1 MEDFNFDD
9 KIEKK
14 FVRSTKDFLVFIF
27 AIILI
32 TGFSVLIFLR
42 LNKIGEPL
50 FFVYN
55 IFLDLILYIYF
66 IFRFNFG
73 PEKTRKEFFSAKTVS
88 IILILVSVL
97 ISLRSYSVKISKNLG
112 PISWEETFVESIKPS
127 LRSVLCAILLF
138 SSVLVRYGTKNLKG
152 FSSYV
157 LLVLDILFISSFF
170 NILCNNEAWPIPFL
184 VIDNQ
189 TFLILAIIF
198 SWIGISAVSGFIWLA
213 IFVMGILR
221 MAKIENL
228 MGFSSVAYLICAFV
242 SLILQLKVFNLQFS
256 FVKEF
261 FASSSKRIKNDLS
274 SSANLIGKSSSYVP
288 NVSEIPKI
296 KSNETSRNIEQSET
310 S

>member
-1 MEDFNFDD
+1 MNNFNISDD
-9 KIEKK
+9 RIEKK

-27 AIILI
+27 AMIFI
-32 TGFSVLIFLR
+32 TAISVLIFLR
-42 LNKIGEPL
+42 LNKIGEP
-50 FFVYN
+50 FIFVYN

-66 IFRFNFG
+66 IFRFTFG
-73 PEKTRKEFFSAKTVS
+73 PEKTRKEFFSAKTLS

-157 LLVLDILFISSFF
+157 LLVLDILFISSFL
-170 NILCNNEAWPIPFL
+170 NILCNNEAWPIPFI

-213 IFVMGILR
+213 IFIMGILR

-228 MGFSSVAYLICAFV
+228 MGFSAVAYLICAFV
-242 SLILQLKVFNLQFS
+242 SLILQLKVFNLHFS

-261 FASSSKRIKNDLS
+261 FASSGRIKNDLS
-274 SSANLIGKSSSYVP
+274 SSANLIGKSANSFV
-288 NVSEIPKI
+288 PKI
-296 KSNETSRNIEQSET
+296 SEVKTDETSRNIER
-310 S
+310 

>member
-1 MEDFNFDD
+1 MEDFNFDN

-27 AIILI
+27 AMIFI
-32 TGFSVLIFLR
+32 TAISVLIFLR
-42 LNKIGEPL
+42 LNKIGEP
-50 FFVYN
+50 FIFVYN

-66 IFRFNFG
+66 IFRFTFG
-73 PEKTRKEFFSAKTVS
+73 PEKTRKEFFSAKTLS

-157 LLVLDILFISSFF
+157 LLVLDILFISSFL
-170 NILCNNEAWPIPFL
+170 NILCNNEAWPIPFI

-213 IFVMGILR
+213 IFIMGILR

-228 MGFSSVAYLICAFV
+228 MGFSAVAYLICAFV
-242 SLILQLKVFNLQFS
+242 SLILQLKVFNLHFS

-261 FASSSKRIKNDLS
+261 FASSGRIKNDLS
-274 SSANLIGKSSSYVP
+274 SSANLIGKSANSFV
-288 NVSEIPKI
+288 PKI
-296 KSNETSRNIEQSET
+296 SEVKTDETSRNIER
-310 S
+310 

>member
-1 MEDFNFDD
+1 MNNFNISDD
-9 KIEKK
+9 RIEKK

-27 AIILI
+27 AIIFISLI
-32 TGFSVLIFLR
+32 SVLIFLR
-42 LNKIGEPL
+42 LNKIGQPL

-55 IFLDLILYIYF
+55 IFLDLILFIYF
-66 IFRFNFG
+66 IYRFSFG
-73 PEKTRKEFFSAKTVS
+73 PQKARKEFFSAKTFSV
-88 IILILVSVL
+88 ILILISVL
-97 ISLRSYSVKISKNLG
+97 ISFRSYTGSISKNLG

-138 SSVLVRYGTKNLKG
+138 SSVLVRYGSKNLKG
-152 FSSYV
+152 FSSYI
-157 LLVLDILFISSFF
+157 LLVLDILFISSFL

-213 IFVMGILR
+213 IFIMGILR

-228 MGFSSVAYLICAFV
+228 MGFASVAYLICAFV
-242 SLILQLKVFNLQFS
+242 SLILQLKIFDLHFS

-261 FASSSKRIKNDLS
+261 FASSSKRIKKDLN
-274 SSANLIGKSSSYVP
+274 SSANLVENLSHNSLPKI
-288 NVSEIPKI
+288 SEIKTDE
-296 KSNETSRNIEQSET
+296 KVES
-310 S
+310 